1 MSAQE
6 NGALGSHI
14 YELFN
19 AGDLEQ
25 ALEEGT
31 DDVEVTLVPFGHQD
45 VPAVLR
51 QMRFVP

>member
-14 YELFN
+14 HEGFN
-19 AGDLEQ
+19 AGDLER
-25 ALEEGT
+25 APEEAI
-31 DDVEVTLVPFGHQD
+31 DDVEVTLVPFGRRD
-45 VPAVLR
+45 VPTVPR